1 LQIWLSF
8 NNFEMQSTF
17 IMNEKPDYA
26 RDITE
31 IRSMMERS
39 SKFLSLSGLA
49 GIMAGVYALAG
60 AFVAYQV
67 LEFNPDDLTFTGTTT
82 ESTLWK
88 VVGVALAVLILSLGT
103 ATYLSWRKAIK
114 SGEKFYNATTRRVI
128 NAMAVP
134 LVTGGLLIL
143 ALLLKGL
150 IGLMAPLSL
159 LFYGLALYNTSK
171 FTYEEVKTM
180 GLIEIGLGLI
190 STFYVGYG
198 LLCWA
203 LGFGVVHIIYGI
215 YLHYKYER

>member
-1 LQIWLSF
+1 
-8 NNFEMQSTF
+8 
-17 IMNEKPDYA
+17 MNEKPDYA

-49 GIMAGVYALAG
+49 GIMAGIYALAG
-60 AFVAYQV
+60 AFIAYQV
-67 LEFNPDDLTFTGTTT
+67 LDFNPDDLTT
-82 ESTLWK
+82 EYALWK
-88 VVGVALAVLILSLGT
+88 IVALALTVLVLALGT
-103 ATYLSWRKAIK
+103 AIYLSWRKAHK
-114 SGEKFYNATTRRVI
+114 SGEKFYNATTRRVLS
-128 NAMAVP
+128 AMAVP
-134 LVTGGLLIL
+134 LVAGGLLIL
-143 ALLLKGL
+143 AVLLKGL
-150 IGLMAPLSL
+150 VGLIAPFSL

-180 GLIEIGLGLI
+180 GLIEIALGLI
-190 STFYVGYG
+190 GTFYIGYG

>member
-1 LQIWLSF
+1 
-8 NNFEMQSTF
+8 MQSTF

-39 SKFLSLSGLA
+39 TKFLSLSGLA
-49 GIMAGVYALAG
+49 GIMAGMYALAG
-60 AFVAYQV
+60 VYVSYKVFD
-67 LEFNPDDLTFTGTTT
+67 FNPTELTTANSETNG
-82 ESTLWK
+82 SLWK
-88 VVGVALAVLILSLGT
+88 IVALAVVVLVLSLGT
-103 ATYLSWRKAIK
+103 AIYLSWKKATK

-128 NAMAVP
+128 SAMAVP
-134 LVTGGLLIL
+134 LIAGGLLIL
-143 ALLLKGL
+143 ALFLKGF
-150 IGLMAPLSL
+150 IGLLAPLSL
-159 LFYGLALYNTSK
+159 IFYGLALYSTGK

-190 STFYVGYG
+190 CTFYVGYG

-203 LGFGVVHIIYGI
+203 LGFGVVHIVYGI

>member
-1 LQIWLSF
+1 
-8 NNFEMQSTF
+8 MQSTF

-39 SKFLSLSGLA
+39 TKFLSLSGLA
-49 GIMAGVYALAG
+49 GIMSGVYALAG
-60 AFVAYQV
+60 VYVSYQV
-67 LEFNPDDLTFTGTTT
+67 FDFNPTELATANNGTDG
-82 ESTLWK
+82 SLWK
-88 VVGVALAVLILSLGT
+88 IVALAVAVLVLSLGT
-103 ATYLSWRKAIK
+103 AIYLSWKKATK

-128 NAMAVP
+128 SAMAVP
-134 LVTGGLLIL
+134 LVAGGLLIL
-143 ALLLKGL
+143 ALILKGFT
-150 IGLMAPLSL
+150 GLMAPLSL
-159 LFYGLALYNTSK
+159 IFYGLALYNTSK

-190 STFYVGYG
+190 GAFFVGYG

-203 LGFGVVHIIYGI
+203 LGFGVVHIVYGI

>member
-1 LQIWLSF
+1 
-8 NNFEMQSTF
+8 MQSTF

-39 SKFLSLSGLA
+39 TKFLSLSGLA
-49 GIMAGVYALAG
+49 GIMAGIYALAG
-60 AFVAYQV
+60 AYVSYQV
-67 LEFNPDDLTFTGTTT
+67 LDFNPNELTTGNET
-82 ESTLWK
+82 EGPLWK
-88 VVGVALAVLILSLGT
+88 IVAVAVVVLVLALGT
-103 ATYLSWRKAIK
+103 AIYLSWKKAVK

-128 NAMAVP
+128 SAMLVP
-134 LVTGGLLIL
+134 LVTGGLLML
-143 ALLLKGL
+143 ALFTKGL
-150 IGLMAPLSL
+150 TGLMAPCSL
-159 LFYGLALYNTSK
+159 IFYGLALYNTSK

-180 GLIEIGLGLI
+180 GLIEIALGLV
-190 STFYVGYG
+190 STYYMGLG

>member
-1 LQIWLSF
+1 
-8 NNFEMQSTF
+8 MQSTF

-49 GIMAGVYALAG
+49 GIMAGIYALAG
-60 AFVAYQV
+60 TYFSYQV
-67 LEFNPDDLTFTGTTT
+67 LNFNPEELTTDHNGT
-82 ESTLWK
+82 ESSLWK
-88 VVGVALAVLILSLGT
+88 IVAVAVVVLVLALGT
-103 ATYLSWRKAIK
+103 AIYLSWKKAVK

-128 NAMAVP
+128 SAMLVP
-134 LVTGGLLIL
+134 LVTGGLLML
-143 ALLLKGL
+143 ALFTKDLM
-150 IGLMAPLSL
+150 GLMAPCSL
-159 LFYGLALYNTSK
+159 IFYGLALYNTSK

-180 GLIEIGLGLI
+180 GLIEIALGLV
-190 STFYVGYG
+190 STYYMGLG

-203 LGFGVVHIIYGI
+203 MGFGVVHIIYGI

>member
-1 LQIWLSF
+1 
-8 NNFEMQSTF
+8 MQSTF

-39 SKFLSLSGLA
+39 TKFLSLSGLA

-60 AFVAYQV
+60 AYISYKVID
-67 LEFNPDDLTFTGTTT
+67 FNPHGLSLYKIEPE
-82 ESTLWK
+82 ESIWK
-88 VVGVALAVLILSLGT
+88 AVALALVVLILALGT
-103 ATYLSWRKAIK
+103 AIYLSRRKAVK

-128 NAMAVP
+128 AAMAVP

-143 ALLLKGL
+143 ALLSQGL
-150 IGLMAPLSL
+150 TGLLAPLSL
-159 LFYGLALYNTSK
+159 IFYGLALYNTSK
-171 FTYEEVKTM
+171 FTYDEVKTM
-180 GLIEIGLGLI
+180 GLIEIGLGLF
-190 STFYVGYG
+190 SAYYVEYG

-203 LGFGVVHIIYGI
+203 LGFGVVHIVYGI

>member
-1 LQIWLSF
+1 
-8 NNFEMQSTF
+8 
-17 IMNEKPDYA
+17 
-26 RDITE
+26 
-31 IRSMMERS
+31 
-39 SKFLSLSGLA
+39 
-49 GIMAGVYALAG
+49 LAG

>member
-1 LQIWLSF
+1 MQIWFPLI
-8 NNFEMQSTF
+8 NFEMQSTF

-49 GIMAGVYALAG
+49 GVMAGIYALAG
-60 AFVAYQV
+60 AFIAYQV
-67 LEFNPDDLTFTGTTT
+67 LEFNPGDFNAATD
-82 ESTLWK
+82 SSLWK
-88 VVGVALAVLILSLGT
+88 IVVLALLVLALALGT
-103 ATYLSWRKAIK
+103 AIYLSWRKANK
-114 SGEKFYNATTRRVI
+114 SGEKFYNATTKRVVS
-128 NAMAVP
+128 AMAVP
-134 LVTGGLLIL
+134 LIAGGLLML
-143 ALLLKGL
+143 AVLLKGL
-150 IGLMAPLSL
+150 VGLIAPFSL
-159 LFYGLALYNTSK
+159 IFYGLALYNTSK

-190 STFYVGYG
+190 GTYFIGYG

-203 LGFGVVHIIYGI
+203 LGYGVVHIIYGI

>member
-1 LQIWLSF
+1 
-8 NNFEMQSTF
+8 MQSTF

-49 GIMAGVYALAG
+49 GVMAGIYALAG
-60 AFVAYQV
+60 AFIAYQV
-67 LEFNPDDLTFTGTTT
+67 LDFNPGD
-82 ESTLWK
+82 
-88 VVGVALAVLILSLGT
+88 LGT
-103 ATYLSWRKAIK
+103 ATDSSLWQIVVLALLVLALALGTAIYLSWRKANK
-114 SGEKFYNATTRRVI
+114 SGEKFYNATTRRVVS
-128 NAMAVP
+128 AMAVP
-134 LVTGGLLIL
+134 LIAGGLLML
-143 ALLLKGL
+143 AVLLKGL
-150 IGLMAPLSL
+150 IGLIAPFSL
-159 LFYGLALYNTSK
+159 IFYGLALFNTSK

-180 GLIEIGLGLI
+180 GLVEIALGLI
-190 STFYVGYG
+190 GTFFIGYG

>member
-1 LQIWLSF
+1 
-8 NNFEMQSTF
+8 MQSTF

-39 SKFLSLSGLA
+39 TKFLSLSGLA

-60 AFVAYQV
+60 AYVVYRVFD
-67 LEFNPDDLTFTGTTT
+67 FNPDDLTPANNGVQT
-82 ESTLWK
+82 SLWK
-88 VVGVALAVLILSLGT
+88 IVAVAVAVLTLALGT
-103 ATYLSWRKAIK
+103 AIYLSWKKAVK

-128 NAMAVP
+128 SAMLVP
-134 LVTGGLLIL
+134 LVTGGLLML
-143 ALLLKGL
+143 ALFLKGL
-150 IGLMAPLSL
+150 TGLMAPFSL

-190 STFYVGYG
+190 STYYVGYG
-198 LLCWA
+198 LICWA